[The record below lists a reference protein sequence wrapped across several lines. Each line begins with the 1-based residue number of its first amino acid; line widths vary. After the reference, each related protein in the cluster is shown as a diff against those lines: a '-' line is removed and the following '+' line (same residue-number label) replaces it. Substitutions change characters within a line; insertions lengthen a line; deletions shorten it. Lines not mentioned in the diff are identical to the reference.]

1 MKKTVF
7 ALACLLLLQAA
18 ASAEDK
24 PVPLAGQN
32 LGEVLDKSEAR
43 RNAAEKLR
51 FGIPGLP
58 SWARYFIRRNDYVST
73 PSEEVEIGGAKYQLF
88 HTCQPG
94 NCSGMQMHI
103 LFSADG
109 KTAWMRLY
117 QKGKPDIF
125 LGEPDE
131 GQKKVLM
138 EKNGL

>member
-7 ALACLLLLQAA
+7 AVSCLLMIQGAVF
-18 ASAEDK
+18 AEEK

-43 RNAAEKLR
+43 RKVVEKLR
-51 FGIPGLP
+51 YGIPGLP

-73 PSEEVEIGGAKYQLF
+73 PSEEVEIGGTKYQLF

-94 NCSGMQMHI
+94 NCAGMQMHI

-109 KTAWMRLY
+109 KQAWMRLFE
-117 QKGKPDIF
+117 KGKPDIF

-131 GQKKVLM
+131 GQKKVLS